1 MTYFP
6 LIFPLFCLS
15 KRKKGNM
22 KLDCVG
28 ERKGIQNMFEYQTCV
43 FSRSKQK
50 AGHREQLLPQ
60 ICICVIFVEAIALCA
75 NSMLFPPFPAL
86 LFERGKEREHATCLC
101 TSKKENMKQC
111 LNMKHV
117 CCLAQT
123 REGTCLIERRL
134 AQTRQDTCLTAFLE
148 HVCGRL
154 AQTREDTCLTK
165 KRDTESHCLHSHMIV

>member
-1 MTYFP
+1 
-6 LIFPLFCLS
+6 
-15 KRKKGNM
+15 
-22 KLDCVG
+22 
-28 ERKGIQNMFEYQTCV
+28 MFEYQTCV

-111 LNMKHV
+111 FNV
-117 CCLAQT
+117 
-123 REGTCLIERRL
+123 
-134 AQTRQDTCLTAFLE
+134 
-148 HVCGRL
+148 
-154 AQTREDTCLTK
+154 
-165 KRDTESHCLHSHMIV
+165 